1 MYKIIKK
8 IILKKIKKIE
18 KWFEKLKINKKNNK
32 FLKSN

>member
-18 KWFEKLKINKKNNK
+18 INKKNNK